1 MKTKFSLA
9 ILLLTILS
17 IQAFGQDTTFVK
29 SEKNRKYL
37 KYLDFRLENGTM
49 LSNDTDLGD
58 QVVNSS
64 YYNGIDIRVGFQKTN
79 ADDVYSNIYRRPT
92 MGVGF
97 YTSTFHNADVG
108 NPNALYFFLTHPFVF
123 QRDKRLT
130 WDYSMAFGLSYQFNP
145 FDSINNPTNIFIG
158 SYRNCYVHLGVA
170 ANYQFNEKWI
180 ASATLGFKHFSNGS
194 FKQPN
199 YGINLVPLT
208 LGVKYKF
215 SDQKIDTYPKSF
227 AAFQKYNLWNVM
239 VAFGSKNYINND
251 PNYLKMTFGL
261 NYLRAVSYKYRI
273 GVGLD
278 MFYSAASD
286 LRTGTGQAGFGDSWS
301 VAVVPGWEW
310 VLSKKLFVPLGIG
323 IYMHRNIEND
333 ERYGFY
339 ERAGIRYKFNEHLS
353 AGVTI
358 KAHKG
363 VADYF
368 EWTLGY
374 TFHKDPNQY

>member
-1 MKTKFSLA
+1 
-9 ILLLTILS
+9 
-17 IQAFGQDTTFVK
+17 
-29 SEKNRKYL
+29 
-37 KYLDFRLENGTM
+37 
-49 LSNDTDLGD
+49 
-58 QVVNSS
+58 
-64 YYNGIDIRVGFQKTN
+64 
-79 ADDVYSNIYRRPT
+79 
-92 MGVGF
+92 
-97 YTSTFHNADVG
+97 
-108 NPNALYFFLTHPFVF
+108 
-123 QRDKRLT
+123 
-130 WDYSMAFGLSYQFNP
+130 
-145 FDSINNPTNIFIG
+145 
-158 SYRNCYVHLGVA
+158 
-170 ANYQFNEKWI
+170 
-180 ASATLGFKHFSNGS
+180 
-194 FKQPN
+194 
-199 YGINLVPLT
+199 
-208 LGVKYKF
+208 
-215 SDQKIDTYPKSF
+215 
-227 AAFQKYNLWNVM
+227 M